1 VRTTTDTLP
10 QSLHQIHHVLSTRTC
25 LRGKRLAASFW
36 LMLNESRFVLVLE
49 PVRLEV
55 ARLLIDDV
63 PGEIEHVLCD
73 LDVLMSSK
81 YPVGSRT

>member
-1 VRTTTDTLP
+1 
-10 QSLHQIHHVLSTRTC
+10 
-25 LRGKRLAASFW
+25 
-36 LMLNESRFVLVLE
+36 MLNESRFVLVLE